1 MAENKQTESPAQ
13 EEAVTETEAVQEVT
27 SEPLPPKDLS
37 RITSINWPSNPRK
50 IVATQ
55 YVDVR
60 DLELASGQKGYFVKT
75 PEGFVFE
82 RVDIVPLKE
91 CPECSI
97 ALSGDDGQLLGA
109 FELDGLKVSTVK
121 VTGRNRVTEG
131 EFYGSRALSI
141 ENLGGDLD
149 QNSRGRIAITFIGYL
164 IEPWR

>member
-1 MAENKQTESPAQ
+1 MAKSKQTEAAVQ
-13 EEAVTETEAVQEVT
+13 EEAVEEITQDA
-27 SEPLPPKDLS
+27 PLPLKDLS
-37 RITSINWPSNPRK
+37 RITNINWPSNPRK

-82 RVDIVPLKE
+82 RVDITALKE
-91 CPECSI
+91 CPEASL
-97 ALSGDDGQLLGA
+97 ALTGDDGQLLGA
-109 FELDGLKVSTVK
+109 FELAGLKVSTVR
-121 VTGRNRVTEG
+121 VAGRHRVNEG
-131 EFYGSRALSI
+131 EFYSSRTLFI

-149 QNSRGRIAITFIGYL
+149 QNCRGRMAVTFIGYL